1 LQSLLLLSF
10 FFLLGTFFLTALTTA
25 FRRLRKYRSQ
35 KILRPVKHFFF
46 YLGFQKLFFKN
57 RAFEVLFLAN
67 ICARHIIRLLFAVS
81 ALIFV
86 LSYNLTVFEGT
97 NLPFW
102 QSFNSFH
109 FYGILSVAVISL
121 LVGEFLPRAW
131 AMHYP
136 ESVLKYSG
144 FFASFYLLLCFPLSL
159 IFLKLSIV
167 FTRAVFVDQMREPV
181 SKVED
186 KIIEIIQETDIQKNL
201 DATDKKIIKSMV
213 TFRDRIVREVMVPR
227 IDVFSLAETTTIR
240 DAAEQIQDEG
250 FSRIPVYKDSVD
262 NILGVLMY
270 KDLIEVYGK
279 VVKDQ
284 NIKALEGSI
293 ESLVKPVLFTPETKK
308 ISDLLQEF
316 KKHQMH
322 LAIVVDEYGGTE
334 GLVTIEDILE
344 EIVGEIE
351 DEYDEDEESLYHLRT
366 DGIWEVDAR
375 MTIIDIEEKL
385 ALKIPHEGDYDT
397 IGGYVYHKMG
407 TIPNKG
413 VIIHHD
419 EFELEIL
426 QSNERCVEKIA
437 ITPLSSQAANKL
449 SAGA

>member
-1 LQSLLLLSF
+1 MQTLLLSSL
-10 FFLLGTFFLTALTTA
+10 FFLLGTFFLTAITSA

-35 KILRPVKHFFF
+35 KTLQSTRPLFF
-46 YLGFQKLFFKN
+46 YLNFQKLFFKH
-57 RAFEVLFLAN
+57 RDFEVLFLASV
-67 ICARHIIRLLFAVS
+67 CARHIIRLLFAFC

-86 LSYNLTVFEGT
+86 LDYYLKVDIAGSSL
-97 NLPFW
+97 W
-102 QSFNSFH
+102 DSISAFH
-109 FYGILSVAVISL
+109 LYTLFAFAMLSL
-121 LVGEFLPRAW
+121 LVGEFLPRTW
-131 AMHYP
+131 AIHFP
-136 ESVLKYSG
+136 EAVLKWSG
-144 FFASFYLLLCFPLSL
+144 FFASIYLLLCFPISF
-159 IFLKLSIV
+159 IFLKLSVI
-167 FTRAVFVDQMREPV
+167 FTRAVFIDQMREPV

-201 DATDKKIIKSMV
+201 DANDKKIIKSMV

-227 IDVFSLAETTTIR
+227 IDIFSLPEITTIKS
-240 DAAEQIQDEG
+240 AAEQIQDEG

-270 KDLIEVYGK
+270 KDLIEVYGQS
-279 VVKDQ
+279 VENKDFE
-284 NIKALEGSI
+284 ALNRPI
-293 ESLVKPVLFTPETKK
+293 ETLVKPVLFTPETKK

-322 LAIVVDEYGGTE
+322 LAMVVDEYGGTE

-351 DEYDEDEESLYHLRT
+351 DEYDEDEERLYHLRT
-366 DGIWEVDAR
+366 DGVWEVDAR

-385 ALKIPHEGDYDT
+385 GLKIPHEGDYDT
-397 IGGYVYHKMG
+397 IGGYVYHKIG
-407 TIPNKG
+407 TIPDRG

-426 QSNERCVEKIA
+426 QSSERCVEKIA
-437 ITPLSSQAANKL
+437 ITPLSSQISDKA
-449 SAGA
+449 SGDE